1 VRFVRSAARWVQ
13 RHAFPA
19 TAAAVIAIGAAGG
32 GVGYEVASQHSSPA
46 ATTGPA
52 TSNPSAATGQ
62 KGGHA
67 LGGGALLRRALGLI
81 ASGTGQSVTSVRSQ
95 LQAGKSVNDI
105 AGAKASVIQG
115 QILAEITTLADRAVK
130 AGRITAAQEAA
141 GLAQAKTRI
150 GALMAEPGTQFIK
163 DVKQLL
169 QILKH
174 HAPAGSG
181 APPVA
186 APSPSP

>member
-1 VRFVRSAARWVQ
+1 
-13 RHAFPA
+13 
-19 TAAAVIAIGAAGG
+19 
-32 GVGYEVASQHSSPA
+32 
-46 ATTGPA
+46 
-52 TSNPSAATGQ
+52 
-62 KGGHA
+62 
-67 LGGGALLRRALGLI
+67 
-81 ASGTGQSVTSVRSQ
+81 VRSQ

-115 QILAEITTLADRAVK
+115 QILAEITTLADRAVQ

-141 GLAQAKTRI
+141 GLAAAKTRI
-150 GALMAEPGTQFIK
+150 ASLLAEPGTQFIK

-169 QILKH
+169 HILKH

-181 APPVA
+181 APPLA